1 MKNKLLNEAVQAYL
15 EDTGQSTA
23 PTFGRG
29 KLDRNLGKSEVLFE
43 RLRKSQEKA
52 DKVIV
57 AAVACLVALFVL
69 VVGLVL
75 YLVDKPTIMTALL
88 GGNIFATLIIVRWL
102 RKLWLEKSAIDTLLV
117 MVVDLPSAEG
127 AKLIMEFY
135 FRTMSHGDPAS
146 LADKASSRPRDL
158 LKEELGK

>member
-1 MKNKLLNEAVQAYL
+1 MKNKLLNEAVHAYL

-23 PTFGRG
+23 PAFGRV
-29 KLDRNLGKSEVLFE
+29 KLDRDLGKSEVLFE

-75 YLVDKPTIMTALL
+75 YHVDKPAIMTALL
-88 GGNIFATLIIVRWL
+88 GGGNIFATLIIVRWL
-102 RKLWLEKSAIDTLLV
+102 RRLWLEKSAIDTLLV
-117 MVVDLPSAEG
+117 MVVDLPPADG

-135 FRTMSHGDPAS
+135 FRTMSQGDSAS
-146 LADKASSRPRDL
+146 RADKAS
-158 LKEELGK
+158 